1 MFRKSSDFFGLYS
14 EKVLLIEK
22 KIVPLQQKLMF
33 MFIREL
39 ESVIQKRCFQGK
51 VIILLG
57 ARQVGKTTL
66 LKKITKEQTVD
77 ALYLNCDEPQVVAAL
92 TNRNLKELQMIV
104 GANKFV
110 VIDEAQKVDDIGL
123 TLKLIVDNIPNIQVI
138 ATGSSAFELRNRL
151 NEPLTGRKFEYQ
163 MFPISSKEIYQSS
176 GYIDLKGTLETR
188 LIYGSYPD
196 ILQNT
201 SNGQELL
208 RMLTDSYLYKDI
220 LSYDNLRKPEVL
232 DKLLRALAFQ
242 VGSEV
247 SYNELAKTI
256 GSDSKTVERYIE
268 LLEKCYIIFRLHGL
282 SRNLRNELKKA
293 KKIYFY
299 DNGVRN
305 AIIQQFAPLELR
317 NDVGALWENFFISE
331 RIKHNHYR
339 QNYCNIY
346 FWRTKSQQEIDYI
359 EEQNGHMT
367 AFEMKWNPKK
377 ANTSIPEAFLK
388 AYEVQETVI
397 VTPENYLEYLL

>member
-1 MFRKSSDFFGLYS
+1 MYTRN
-14 EKVLLIEK
+14 
-22 KIVPLQQKLMF
+22 LQ
-33 MFIREL
+33 
-39 ESVIQKRCFQGK
+39 SVIQERCFQGK
-51 VIILLG
+51 AIILLG

-66 LKKITKEQTVD
+66 FKKIIQEQQVD
-77 ALYLNCDEPQVVAAL
+77 ALYLNCDEPQTVAAL
-92 TNRNLKELQMIV
+92 TKCNLKELQMVI

-110 VIDEAQKVDDIGL
+110 VIDEAQKVDNIGL
-123 TLKLIVDNIPNIQVI
+123 TLKLIVDNMPDVQVI
-138 ATGSSAFELRNRL
+138 ATGSSAFELRNCL
-151 NEPLTGRKFEYQ
+151 NEPLTGRKYEYQ
-163 MFPISSKEIYQSS
+163 MFPLSSKEIYQSS
-176 GYIDLKGTLETR
+176 GYIDLKGLLETR

-196 ILQNT
+196 ILNHA
-201 SNGQELL
+201 NDARELL

-220 LSYDNLRKPEVL
+220 LATDNLRKPDVL

-247 SYNELAKTI
+247 SYNELAQTI
-256 GSDSKTVERYIE
+256 GTDSKTVERYIE

-305 AIIQQFAPLELR
+305 AVIQQFAPLELR
-317 NDVGALWENFFISE
+317 NDAGALWENFFISE
-331 RIKHNHYR
+331 RIKRNHYQ

-346 FWRTKSQQEIDYI
+346 FWRTKSQLEIDYI
-359 EEQNGHMT
+359 EEQNGQMT

-377 ANTSIPEAFLK
+377 SNTSIPDAFLK
-388 AYEVQETVI
+388 AYDVKETVVI
-397 VTPENYLEYLL
+397 TPENYLEYLL

>member
-1 MFRKSSDFFGLYS
+1 MYTRD
-14 EKVLLIEK
+14 
-22 KIVPLQQKLMF
+22 LQS
-33 MFIREL
+33 I
-39 ESVIQKRCFQGK
+39 IQERCFQGK
-51 VIILLG
+51 AIILLG

-66 LKKITKEQTVD
+66 LKKIIQEQQVD
-77 ALYLNCDEPQVVAAL
+77 ALYLNCDEPQTVAAL
-92 TNRNLKELQMIV
+92 TKCNLKELQMVI

-110 VIDEAQKVDDIGL
+110 VIDEAQKVDNIGL
-123 TLKLIVDNIPNIQVI
+123 TLKLIVDNMPDVQVI
-138 ATGSSAFELRNRL
+138 ATGSSAFELRNCL
-151 NEPLTGRKFEYQ
+151 NEPLTGRKYEYQ

-176 GYIDLKGTLETR
+176 GYIDLKGLLETR

-196 ILQNT
+196 ILNHA
-201 SNGQELL
+201 NDARELL

-220 LSYDNLRKPEVL
+220 LATDNLRKPDVL

-247 SYNELAKTI
+247 SYNELAQTI
-256 GSDSKTVERYIE
+256 GTDSKTVERYIE

-317 NDVGALWENFFISE
+317 NDAGALWENFFISE
-331 RIKHNHYR
+331 RIKRNHYQ

-346 FWRTKSQQEIDYI
+346 FWRTKSQLEIDYI
-359 EEQNGHMT
+359 EEQNGQMR

-377 ANTSIPEAFLK
+377 SNTSIPETFLN
-388 AYEVQETVI
+388 AYDVKETVVI
-397 VTPENYLEYLL
+397 TPENYLEYLL

>member
-1 MFRKSSDFFGLYS
+1 MYTRD
-14 EKVLLIEK
+14 
-22 KIVPLQQKLMF
+22 LQ
-33 MFIREL
+33 
-39 ESVIQKRCFQGK
+39 SVIQERCFQGK
-51 VIILLG
+51 AIILLG

-66 LKKITKEQTVD
+66 LKKIIQEQQVD
-77 ALYLNCDEPQVVAAL
+77 ALYLNCDEPQTVAAL
-92 TNRNLKELQMIV
+92 TNCNLKELQMVI

-110 VIDEAQKVDDIGL
+110 VIDEAQKVDNIGL
-123 TLKLIVDNIPNIQVI
+123 TLKLIVDNMPDVQVI
-138 ATGSSAFELRNRL
+138 ATGSSAFELRNCL
-151 NEPLTGRKFEYQ
+151 NEPLTGRKYEYQ

-176 GYIDLKGTLETR
+176 GYIDLKGGLETR

-196 ILQNT
+196 ILNHA
-201 SNGQELL
+201 SDARELL

-220 LSYDNLRKPEVL
+220 LATDNLRKPDVL

-247 SYNELAKTI
+247 SYNELAQTV
-256 GSDSKTVERYIE
+256 GTDSKTVERYIE

-305 AIIQQFAPLELR
+305 AVIQQFAPLELR
-317 NDVGALWENFFISE
+317 NDAGALWENFFISE
-331 RIKHNHYR
+331 RIKRNHYQ

-346 FWRTKSQQEIDYI
+346 FWRTKSQLEIDYI
-359 EEQNGHMT
+359 EEQNGQMT

-377 ANTSIPEAFLK
+377 SNTSIPETFLN
-388 AYEVQETVI
+388 AYDVKETVVI
-397 VTPENYLEYLL
+397 TPENYLEYLL

>member
-1 MFRKSSDFFGLYS
+1 MSTFAAN
-14 EKVLLIEK
+14 LIHMYTRD
-22 KIVPLQQKLMF
+22 LQS
-33 MFIREL
+33 I
-39 ESVIQKRCFQGK
+39 IQERCFQGK
-51 VIILLG
+51 AIILLG

-66 LKKITKEQTVD
+66 LKKIIHEQQVD
-77 ALYLNCDEPQVVAAL
+77 ALYLNCDEPQTVTAL
-92 TNRNLKELQMIV
+92 TNCNLKELQMVI

-110 VIDEAQKVDDIGL
+110 VIDEAQKVDNIGL
-123 TLKLIVDNIPNIQVI
+123 TLKLIVDNMPDVQVI
-138 ATGSSAFELRNRL
+138 ATGSSAFELRNCL
-151 NEPLTGRKFEYQ
+151 NEPLTGRKYEYQ

-176 GYIDLKGTLETR
+176 GYIDLKGLLETR

-196 ILQNT
+196 ILNHA
-201 SNGQELL
+201 NDARELL

-220 LSYDNLRKPEVL
+220 LATDNLRKPDVL

-247 SYNELAKTI
+247 SYNELAQTI
-256 GSDSKTVERYIE
+256 GTDSKTVERYIE

-305 AIIQQFAPLELR
+305 AVIQQFAPLELR
-317 NDVGALWENFFISE
+317 NDAGALWENFFISE
-331 RIKHNHYR
+331 RIKRNHYQ

-346 FWRTKSQQEIDYI
+346 FWRTKSQLEIDYI
-359 EEQNGHMT
+359 EEQNGQMT

-377 ANTSIPEAFLK
+377 SNISIPETFLN
-388 AYEVQETVI
+388 AYDVKETVVI
-397 VTPENYLEYLL
+397 TPENYLEYLL

>member
-1 MFRKSSDFFGLYS
+1 MYTRN
-14 EKVLLIEK
+14 
-22 KIVPLQQKLMF
+22 LQ
-33 MFIREL
+33 
-39 ESVIQKRCFQGK
+39 SVIQERCFQGK
-51 VIILLG
+51 AIILLG

-66 LKKITKEQTVD
+66 LKKIIQEQQVE
-77 ALYLNCDEPQVVAAL
+77 ALYLNCDEPQTVTAL
-92 TNRNLKELQMIV
+92 TNCNLRELQMVI

-110 VIDEAQKVDDIGL
+110 VIDEAQKVDNIGL
-123 TLKLIVDNIPNIQVI
+123 TLKLIVDNMPDVQVI
-138 ATGSSAFELRNRL
+138 ATGSSAFELRNCL
-151 NEPLTGRKFEYQ
+151 NEPLTGRKYEYQ

-176 GYIDLKGTLETR
+176 GYIDLKGLLETR

-196 ILQNT
+196 ILNHA
-201 SNGQELL
+201 SDARELL

-220 LSYDNLRKPEVL
+220 LATDNLRKPDVL

-247 SYNELAKTI
+247 SYNELAQTV
-256 GSDSKTVERYIE
+256 GTDSKTVERYID

-305 AIIQQFAPLELR
+305 AVIQQFAPLELR
-317 NDVGALWENFFISE
+317 NDAGALWENFFISE
-331 RIKHNHYR
+331 RIKRNHYQ

-346 FWRTKSQQEIDYI
+346 FWRTKSQLEIDYI
-359 EEQNGHMT
+359 EEQNGQMT

-377 ANTSIPEAFLK
+377 SNTSIPETFLN
-388 AYEVQETVI
+388 AYDVKETVI
-397 VTPENYLEYLL
+397 ITPDNYLDYLL

>member
-1 MFRKSSDFFGLYS
+1 MYTRD
-14 EKVLLIEK
+14 
-22 KIVPLQQKLMF
+22 LQS
-33 MFIREL
+33 I
-39 ESVIQKRCFQGK
+39 IQERCFQGK
-51 VIILLG
+51 AIILLG

-66 LKKITKEQTVD
+66 LKKIIQEQQVD
-77 ALYLNCDEPQVVAAL
+77 ALYLNCDEPQTAAAL
-92 TNRNLKELQMIV
+92 TNCNLRELQMVI

-110 VIDEAQKVDDIGL
+110 VIDEAQKVDNIGL
-123 TLKLIVDNIPNIQVI
+123 TLKLIVDNMPDVQVI
-138 ATGSSAFELRNRL
+138 ATGSSAFELRNCL
-151 NEPLTGRKFEYQ
+151 NEPLTGRKYEYQ

-176 GYIDLKGTLETR
+176 GYIDLKGLLETR

-196 ILQNT
+196 ILNHA
-201 SNGQELL
+201 NDARELL

-220 LSYDNLRKPEVL
+220 LATDNLRKPDVL

-247 SYNELAKTI
+247 SYNELAQTV
-256 GSDSKTVERYIE
+256 GSDSKTVERYID

-305 AIIQQFAPLELR
+305 AVIQQFAPLELR
-317 NDVGALWENFFISE
+317 NDAGALWENFFISE
-331 RIKHNHYR
+331 RIKRNHYQ

-346 FWRTKSQQEIDYI
+346 FWRTKSQLEIDYI
-359 EEQNGHMT
+359 EEQNGQMT

-377 ANTSIPEAFLK
+377 SNTSIPETFLN
-388 AYEVQETVI
+388 AYDVKETVI
-397 VTPENYLEYLL
+397 ITPDNYLDYLL

>member
-1 MFRKSSDFFGLYS
+1 MYTRD
-14 EKVLLIEK
+14 
-22 KIVPLQQKLMF
+22 LQS
-33 MFIREL
+33 I
-39 ESVIQKRCFQGK
+39 IQERCFQGK
-51 VIILLG
+51 AIILLG

-66 LKKITKEQTVD
+66 LKKIIQEQQVD
-77 ALYLNCDEPQVVAAL
+77 ALYLNCDEPQTAAAL
-92 TNRNLKELQMIV
+92 TNCNLRELQMVI

-110 VIDEAQKVDDIGL
+110 VIDEAQKVDNIGL
-123 TLKLIVDNIPNIQVI
+123 TLKLIVDNMPDVQVI
-138 ATGSSAFELRNRL
+138 ATGSSAFELRNCL
-151 NEPLTGRKFEYQ
+151 NEPLTGRKYEYQ

-176 GYIDLKGTLETR
+176 GYIDLKGLLETR

-196 ILQNT
+196 ILNHA
-201 SNGQELL
+201 NDARELL

-220 LSYDNLRKPEVL
+220 LATDNLRKPDVL

-247 SYNELAKTI
+247 SYNELAQTI
-256 GSDSKTVERYIE
+256 GTDSKTVERYIE

-305 AIIQQFAPLELR
+305 AVIQQFAPLELR
-317 NDVGALWENFFISE
+317 NDAGALWENFFISE
-331 RIKHNHYR
+331 RIKRNHYQ

-346 FWRTKSQQEIDYI
+346 FWRTKSQLEIDYI
-359 EEQNGHMT
+359 EEQNGQMT

-377 ANTSIPEAFLK
+377 SNTSIPETFLN
-388 AYEVQETVI
+388 AYDVKETVVI
-397 VTPENYLEYLL
+397 TPENYLEYLL

>member
-1 MFRKSSDFFGLYS
+1 MYTRN
-14 EKVLLIEK
+14 
-22 KIVPLQQKLMF
+22 LQ
-33 MFIREL
+33 
-39 ESVIQKRCFQGK
+39 SVIQERCFQGK
-51 VIILLG
+51 AIILLG

-66 LKKITKEQTVD
+66 LKKIIHEQQVD
-77 ALYLNCDEPQVVAAL
+77 ALYLNCDEPQTVAAL
-92 TNRNLKELQMIV
+92 TKCNLKELQMVI

-110 VIDEAQKVDDIGL
+110 VIDEAQKVDNIGL
-123 TLKLIVDNIPNIQVI
+123 TLKLIVDNMPDVQVI
-138 ATGSSAFELRNRL
+138 ATGSSAFELRNCL
-151 NEPLTGRKFEYQ
+151 NEPLTGRKYEYQ

-176 GYIDLKGTLETR
+176 GYIDLKGLLETR

-196 ILQNT
+196 ILNHA
-201 SNGQELL
+201 NDARELL

-220 LSYDNLRKPEVL
+220 LATDNLRKPDVL

-247 SYNELAKTI
+247 SYNELAQTI
-256 GSDSKTVERYIE
+256 GTDSKTVERYIE

-305 AIIQQFAPLELR
+305 AVIQQFAPLELR
-317 NDVGALWENFFISE
+317 NDAGALWENFFISE
-331 RIKHNHYR
+331 RIKRNHYQ

-346 FWRTKSQQEIDYI
+346 FWRTKSQLEIDYI
-359 EEQNGHMT
+359 EEQNGQMT

-377 ANTSIPEAFLK
+377 SNTSIPETFLN
-388 AYEVQETVI
+388 AYDVKETVVI
-397 VTPENYLEYLL
+397 TPDNYLDYLL

>member
-1 MFRKSSDFFGLYS
+1 MYTRD
-14 EKVLLIEK
+14 
-22 KIVPLQQKLMF
+22 LQS
-33 MFIREL
+33 I
-39 ESVIQKRCFQGK
+39 IQERCFQGK
-51 VIILLG
+51 AIILLG

-66 LKKITKEQTVD
+66 LKKIIQEQQVD
-77 ALYLNCDEPQVVAAL
+77 ALYLNCDEPQTVAAL
-92 TNRNLKELQMIV
+92 TNCNLKELQMVI

-110 VIDEAQKVDDIGL
+110 VIDEAQKVDNIGL
-123 TLKLIVDNIPNIQVI
+123 TLKLIVDNMPDVQVI
-138 ATGSSAFELRNRL
+138 ATGSSAFELRNCL
-151 NEPLTGRKFEYQ
+151 NEPLTGRKYEYH

-176 GYIDLKGTLETR
+176 GYIDLKGLLDTR

-196 ILQNT
+196 ILNHA
-201 SNGQELL
+201 SDARELL

-220 LSYDNLRKPEVL
+220 LATDNLRKPDVL

-247 SYNELAKTI
+247 SYNELAQAVGT
-256 GSDSKTVERYIE
+256 DSKTVERYIE

-305 AIIQQFAPLELR
+305 AVIQQFAPLELR
-317 NDVGALWENFFISE
+317 NDAGALWENFFISE
-331 RIKHNHYR
+331 RIKRNHYQ

-346 FWRTKSQQEIDYI
+346 FWRTKSQLEIDYI
-359 EEQNGHMT
+359 EEQNGQMT

-377 ANTSIPEAFLK
+377 SNTSIPKTFLN
-388 AYEVQETVI
+388 AYDVKETVVI
-397 VTPENYLEYLL
+397 TPENYLEYLL

>member
-1 MFRKSSDFFGLYS
+1 MYKRD
-14 EKVLLIEK
+14 
-22 KIVPLQQKLMF
+22 LQ
-33 MFIREL
+33 
-39 ESVIQKRCFQGK
+39 SVIQERCFQGK
-51 VIILLG
+51 AIILLG

-66 LKKITKEQTVD
+66 LKKIIQEQHVE
-77 ALYLNCDEPQVVAAL
+77 ALYLNCDEPQTVVAL
-92 TNRNLKELQMIV
+92 TNCNLKELQMIV

-110 VIDEAQKVDDIGL
+110 VIDEAQKVNNIGL
-123 TLKLIVDNIPNIQVI
+123 TLKLIVDNMPDVQVI
-138 ATGSSAFELRNRL
+138 ATGSSAFELRNCL
-151 NEPLTGRKFEYQ
+151 NEPLTGRKYEYQ

-176 GYIDLKGTLETR
+176 GYLDLKGLLETR

-196 ILQNT
+196 ILNHA
-201 SNGQELL
+201 NDARELL

-220 LSYDNLRKPEVL
+220 LATYNLRKPDVL

-247 SYNELAKTI
+247 SYNELAQTV
-256 GSDSKTVERYIE
+256 GTDSKTVERYIE

-305 AIIQQFAPLELR
+305 AVIQQFAPLELR
-317 NDVGALWENFFISE
+317 NDAGALWENFFISE
-331 RIKHNHYR
+331 RVKRNHY
-339 QNYCNIY
+339 QLNYCNTY
-346 FWRTKSQQEIDYI
+346 FWRTKSQSEIDYI
-359 EEQNGHMT
+359 EEQNGQMT
-367 AFEMKWNPKK
+367 VFEMKWNPKK

-388 AYEVQETVI
+388 AYDVKETVI
-397 VTPENYLEYLL
+397 ITPDNYLDYLL